1 MDRPAQTPGTKV
13 KYKRRMTEKRRQQNR
28 EAQRNYRLKQIARVA
43 ELERIATRNVR
54 ATPTET
60 ENPTSD
66 STEAV
71 LTSFNAEAEKE
82 LSLRTQSSQPQ
93 HLTAPKE
100 AEDTANS
107 FPEIDTISETQ
118 FNAFPDMSYSFP
130 VPGEDL
136 NLSFTLGDFNL
147 TQIPLSSNQSS
158 INSACLPNTNST
170 LTYPDFAGQW
180 QQFQNASHAAQAY
193 SSFDTSIS
201 LPNTPFAGYSSSS
214 QAILPP
220 VLRRKSLASRTLAW
234 HSFQYLSQ
242 LEVSET
248 PSRLFSRVLEQKLD
262 IETIFYSGI
271 KASAGTHKAN
281 DPFFHLGEL
290 FVTGLQILTNDKPLS
305 LNNSPFRPISRLI
318 TPSPESSCFRMLQ
331 MPLVDAFLQCAKAVG
346 LLPEDF
352 FDHCCFSPFFRPE
365 ANASNVDSIRATLSK
380 GKPRSLRPTNE
391 QIMQLHHPFL
401 DILPFPSVRSRALDL
416 MSCSPPK
423 IDYWDLKKDVGDLGL
438 VCWQTDRSSAA
449 DPTDGR
455 SWEAEPWFLK
465 KWWMLLG
472 GEDGEVWEST
482 MWWRKFRGD
491 SLSIQE
497 LDVS

>member
-1 MDRPAQTPGTKV
+1 
-13 KYKRRMTEKRRQQNR
+13 MTGF
-28 EAQRNYRLKQIARVA
+28 
-43 ELERIATRNVR
+43 
-54 ATPTET
+54 
-60 ENPTSD
+60 D
-66 STEAV
+66 
-71 LTSFNAEAEKE
+71 AEAEKE
-82 LSLRTQSSQPQ
+82 PSLRTQSSQPQ

-100 AEDTANS
+100 AEDTVNS
-107 FPEIDTISETQ
+107 FPEIDTLSETQ
-118 FNAFPDMSYSFP
+118 FNAFPDMSYLFP
-130 VPGEDL
+130 VPEEDL
-136 NLSFTLGDFNL
+136 NLSFTLDGFNL
-147 TQIPLSSNQSS
+147 TQIPLGFNQSS

-170 LTYPDFAGQW
+170 LPYPDFAGQW
-180 QQFQNASHAAQAY
+180 QQFQDASHAAQAY

-220 VLRRKSLASRTLAW
+220 VLHRKSLASRTLAW
-234 HSFQYLSQ
+234 HSFRYLSQ
-242 LEVSET
+242 LKVSEN
-248 PSRLFSRVLEQKLD
+248 PSRLFSMALEQKLD

-290 FVTGLQILTNDKPLS
+290 FVTGLQILTNDKPPS

-318 TPSPESSCFRMLQ
+318 TPSPESDCFRMLQ
-331 MPLVDAFLQCAKAVG
+331 MPLVDAFSQCAKAVG
-346 LLPEDF
+346 LLPEHF
-352 FDHCCFSPFFRPE
+352 FDHYCFSPFFHPE

-416 MSCSPPK
+416 MSHSPPK

-438 VCWQTDRSSAA
+438 VCWQTDRSSVA

-465 KWWMLLG
+465 KWWTLLG